1 LADAKKN
8 SEDLL
13 KQLEAS
19 EKNYTERSFDDLKLA
34 NQRAMTKSSLYYER
48 IQP

>member
-1 LADAKKN
+1 LADAKKH

-19 EKNYTERSFDDLKLA
+19 EKITTTERSFDDLKLA
-34 NQRAMTKSSLYYER
+34 NQREL
-48 IQP
+48 